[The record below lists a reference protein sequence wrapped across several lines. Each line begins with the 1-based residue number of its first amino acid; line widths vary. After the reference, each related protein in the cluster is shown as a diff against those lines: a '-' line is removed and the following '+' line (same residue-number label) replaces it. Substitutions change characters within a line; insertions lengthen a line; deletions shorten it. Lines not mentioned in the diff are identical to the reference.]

1 MKKSVV
7 IIGNGGHGRV
17 IADIVRCSGD
27 ELIGFLDDGVAP
39 DDKNQVLG
47 RTSGYKLYK
56 DAHFIVGI
64 GNGSIRRKIVEGMPD
79 VKWYTAIHPS
89 AVISSNAVIGEGSAI
104 MANSTINID
113 SIVGKHSIINTGAI
127 VEHDNRIGDYVHVSV
142 GAKLGGTVFVGND
155 TWLGIGAV
163 ISNNISICEEC
174 MIGAGTVVVHDINEK
189 GTYVGVPAR
198 KIK

>member
-7 IIGNGGHGRV
+7 IIGCGGHGRV

-27 ELIGFLDDGVAP
+27 ELVGFLDDGVVP
-39 DDKNQVLG
+39 NGREHILG
-47 RTSGYKLYK
+47 GTSDYKLYK
-56 DAHFIVGI
+56 DAYFIVGI
-64 GNGSIRRKIVEGMPD
+64 GNAGIRRKIVESMPD

-89 AVISSNAVIGEGSAI
+89 AVISASAAIGEGCAI
-104 MANSTINID
+104 MANSTINTD

-127 VEHDNRIGDYVHVSV
+127 VEHDNRIGEYVHVSV
-142 GAKLGGTVFVGND
+142 GTKLGGTVFVGND

-163 ISNNISICEEC
+163 VSNNISISEEC
-174 MIGAGTVVVHDINEK
+174 MIGAGAVVVHDINEK
-189 GTYVGVPAR
+189 GTYVGIPAR